1 MGSIQGTLPDPTVTG
16 PCQVQ
21 ATFMC
26 TTEAAGERLNPLAML
41 PGSTVPA
48 EYVPM
53 CQPCYDHLADAY
65 VTALH
70 S

>member
-1 MGSIQGTLPDPTVTG
+1 MALPDPTVTG
-16 PCQVQ
+16 PCQAQ

-26 TTEAAGERLNPLAML
+26 TGEAAGERLDPRAML
-41 PGSTVPA
+41 PDSEVSA

-53 CQPCYDHLADAY
+53 CQPCYDHLADGY
-65 VTALH
+65 VMAVH